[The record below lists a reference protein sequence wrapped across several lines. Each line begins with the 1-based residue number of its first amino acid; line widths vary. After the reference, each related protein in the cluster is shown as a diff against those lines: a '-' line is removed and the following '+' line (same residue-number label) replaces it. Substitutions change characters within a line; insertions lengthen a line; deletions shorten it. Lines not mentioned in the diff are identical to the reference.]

1 MVGGDGKS
9 ERGEIMRR
17 WERVGMEV
25 GRRGEWCVCECVK
38 RDDMGGVNTDPLE
51 SSDWATCWYI

>member
-51 SSDWATCWYI
+51 SS